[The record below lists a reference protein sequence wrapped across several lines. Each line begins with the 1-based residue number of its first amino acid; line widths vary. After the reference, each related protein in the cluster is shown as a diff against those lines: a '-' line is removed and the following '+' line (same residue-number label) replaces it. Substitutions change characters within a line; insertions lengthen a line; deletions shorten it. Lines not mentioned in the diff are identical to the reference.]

1 MKKIILN
8 LKIKRRIK
16 KMYCS
21 LETFQ
26 KYSNVFSDNTELQE
40 SYINAAENI
49 VESYLGYSLK
59 KANYVAIINGTGNE
73 LLSLKVKPITKIISV
88 SINGIE
94 KNIDEFNTEE
104 EFLIYSKDIFPEG
117 IKNITVEFE
126 AGYSVDTTI
135 NDLNELDGGNAEDI
149 INETIRSNIPKI
161 ILLTILRIAA
171 LLQSES
177 DSNIGIT
184 SKTFG
189 DSGTRT
195 FINYTNFDKYLIP
208 LNHYKLLII

>member
-1 MKKIILN
+1 
-8 LKIKRRIK
+8 
-16 KMYCS
+16 MYCS